1 VIKSYIYFRTAL
13 FESEESDSF
22 ESSDSISLNYRFRR
36 SNRLISDSDELEA
49 QEGETDE
56 SVVVAANEQQSPP
69 SQDPTSLDE
78 EVNSL

>member
-1 VIKSYIYFRTAL
+1 MIKSYIYFRTAL
-13 FESEESDSF
+13 FLSEESDSF